1 MDDFGAR
8 QGSGTGRGGDHGGDD
23 WPELLARTVAHLA
36 AQLTVTQVRLRALAT
51 VLDEQGAVDPGLVAE
66 QVGRIARSDAG
77 TFLRENLG
85 ETLVEVI
92 DTELLEQDLVA
103 YLSDE
108 SGSRG
113 VGKSGS

>member
-51 VLDEQGAVDPGLVAE
+51 VLDEQGAIDPGLVAE

-85 ETLVEVI
+85 ETLVDVI

-108 SGSRG
+108 SGSWG
-113 VGKSGS
+113 VGKSGG